1 MAKGDIYKVSAPSGL
16 WVRTDPDYKGSNI
29 FAMTYGTTVTEI
41 EVKGDW
47 MYHDKGG
54 WSHTDWLKLYMAA
67 PEPEIVTTN
76 PTSPGTNPNPE
87 DSGYNSDGSIYNPD
101 IEDIYDTYIS
111 NTLEDVVTNQET
123 YTDLESVVGVFGLPY
138 QFLPDT
144 DSRIPGSKA
153 SNARDIYSYRN
164 SGIGNEFADRIVA
177 KMPILF
183 MAPGRPSFMTKYSRE
198 EKEKILGWSIER
210 YSNIENGTLEDLIES
225 DGRYY
230 TFAHSIDEYYKYV
243 NPMCRIAARYLE
255 LQDFQLGG
263 VLGNWRLDM
272 VDWSQYTIGTT
283 VGAGNLTTF
292 THIPFYLDSDVS
304 VSDSFNNGTTQSTL
318 ASTVNGIS
326 DLGRELQ
333 FLTGYTSR
341 ALDSDWLQE
350 NADVSMHLQ
359 NIQDTVEGLLG
370 SKNFISNLS
379 RHLTSVA
386 SGGRLIFPEI
396 WNESNFSRSYN
407 VKVKLVA
414 PDCTK
419 LSVFLNVL
427 VPLFHLIGFVA
438 PQSMSDN
445 PNGFTSPFLVR
456 GIYKSFFN
464 VDMGIITS
472 MNITR
477 GGNCMWTVDGLPT
490 SIEVDFTIKDL
501 YDVMAITPS
510 SAKNWRYDTLS
521 NTAQMDY
528 IANLCGINM
537 YKPEIGR
544 MISMWLVNGANKSV
558 DIPRNIWR
566 SINESIGSGI
576 SGILRGIS

>member
-41 EVKGDW
+41 EVQGEW

-67 PEPEIVTTN
+67 KEPDVITTN
-76 PTSPGTNPNPE
+76 PTAPDKDPNPE
-87 DSGYNSDGSIYNPD
+87 DSGLDSDGSYYNPNV
-101 IEDIYDTYIS
+101 EDIYDLYQFNEFT
-111 NTLEDVVTNQET
+111 TVVKDQDT
-123 YTDLESVVGVFGLPY
+123 YTDIESVIGVFGLPY
-138 QFLPDT
+138 QFLPET
-144 DSRIPGSKA
+144 DSRIPSSYSADAKD
-153 SNARDIYSYRN
+153 NYSYRN

-183 MAPGRPSFMTKYSRE
+183 MAPGRPSFMTKYSKDD
-198 EKEKILGWSIER
+198 KEKILGFSIQR
-210 YSNIENGTLEDLIES
+210 YSGDENGRLEDLIDS

-230 TFAHSIDEYYKYV
+230 TFAHSISEYYNYV

-255 LQDFQLGG
+255 LHDFNLGG
-263 VLGNWRLDM
+263 KFGRNLDS
-272 VDWSQYTIGTT
+272 VDWGAFTVGTT
-283 VGAGNLTTF
+283 AGIGNITTF
-292 THIPFYLDSDVS
+292 SHIPFYLDTDVT

-472 MNITR
+472 MNVTR

-490 SIEVDFTIKDL
+490 SVEVDFTIKDL

-510 SAKNWRYDTLS
+510 SMSNWKYDTLS

-544 MISMWLVNGANKSV
+544 MISMWLVNGANKSL
-558 DIPRNIWR
+558 DLPRNIWR
-566 SINESIGSGI
+566 DINQSIGAGI
-576 SGILRGIS
+576 SGLLRGI

>member
-41 EVKGDW
+41 EVQGEW

-67 PEPEIVTTN
+67 KEPDVITTN
-76 PTSPGTNPNPE
+76 PTAPDKDPNPE
-87 DSGYNSDGSIYNPD
+87 DSGLDSDGSYYNPNV
-101 IEDIYDTYIS
+101 EDIYDLYQFNEFTTVVKDQDTYI
-111 NTLEDVVTNQET
+111 DI
-123 YTDLESVVGVFGLPY
+123 ESVIGVFGLPY
-138 QFLPDT
+138 QFLPET
-144 DSRIPGSKA
+144 DSRIPSSYSADAKD
-153 SNARDIYSYRN
+153 NYSYRN

-183 MAPGRPSFMTKYSRE
+183 MAPGRPSFMTKYSKDD
-198 EKEKILGWSIER
+198 KEKILGFSIQR
-210 YSNIENGTLEDLIES
+210 YSGDENGRLEDLIDS

-230 TFAHSIDEYYKYV
+230 TFAHSISEYYNYV

-255 LQDFQLGG
+255 LHDFNLGG
-263 VLGNWRLDM
+263 KFGRNLDS
-272 VDWSQYTIGTT
+272 VDWGAFTVGTT
-283 VGAGNLTTF
+283 AGIGNITTF
-292 THIPFYLDSDVS
+292 SHIPFYLDTDVT

-472 MNITR
+472 MNVTR

-490 SIEVDFTIKDL
+490 SVEVDFTIKDL

-510 SAKNWRYDTLS
+510 SMSNWKYDTLS

-544 MISMWLVNGANKSV
+544 MISMWLVNGANKSL
-558 DIPRNIWR
+558 DLPRNIWR
-566 SINESIGSGI
+566 DINQSIGAGI
-576 SGILRGIS
+576 SGLLRGI